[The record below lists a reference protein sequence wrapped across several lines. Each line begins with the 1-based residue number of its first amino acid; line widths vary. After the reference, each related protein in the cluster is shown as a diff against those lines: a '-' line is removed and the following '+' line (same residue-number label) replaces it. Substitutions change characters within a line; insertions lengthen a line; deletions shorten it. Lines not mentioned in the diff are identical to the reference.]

1 MKIAIH
7 LIDMIE
13 LYTKVENSEL
23 KIRFVFKAWL
33 TIIMIIGTNILH
45 SKFRVVMR
53 FKWDNTFMTIITV
66 PSEWEIRDFI

>member
-13 LYTKVENSEL
+13 LYSKVENSEL

-33 TIIMIIGTNILH
+33 TMIMIIGTNILR

-53 FKWDNTFMTIITV
+53 VKWDNTFMTIITV
-66 PSEWEIRDFI
+66 PSEWKIRDFI